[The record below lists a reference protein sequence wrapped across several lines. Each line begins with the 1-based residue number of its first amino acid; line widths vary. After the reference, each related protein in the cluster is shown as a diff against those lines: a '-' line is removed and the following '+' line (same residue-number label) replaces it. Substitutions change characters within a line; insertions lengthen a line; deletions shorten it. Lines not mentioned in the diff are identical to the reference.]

1 MIHLQLLD
9 ILREGVRRGASDIII
24 IAGLPVSYKV
34 DGIISREEERLRQ
47 SDTDTLVSAAY
58 EAAGNRNIKHF
69 LTQGDDDFSFAVPSL
84 ARFRVNALRQRGSA
98 GLVIR
103 VVSFS
108 LPKWDALSIPENV
121 MAFSGRS
128 RGLLLVTGPAGSGK
142 STTLACIVDA
152 MNASRNAHIITI
164 EDPIEYLHQHKNCI
178 VTQRELD
185 SDTVSY
191 SAALRAALREAPDVI
206 LLGEMRD
213 PETIKAAVTAAETGQ
228 FVISTLHTTSA
239 ASTVDRIVDAF
250 PPEQQTQIRAQVALT
265 LEGITSQV
273 LIPSTDGGLV
283 PAFEI
288 MNATPAIRTM
298 IRESKTHQIDN
309 IISQSGESGMIT
321 LDQSLLKLVQ
331 AGKISSINAL
341 THCSDPEW
349 LQKRISAEA

>member
-1 MIHLQLLD
+1 MQLLD

-34 DGIISREEERLRQ
+34 DGIISRVGDRLLQ
-47 SDTDTLVSAAY
+47 PDTDALVTAAY
-58 EAAGNRNIKHF
+58 EAAGNRNIKRF
-69 LTQGDDDFSFAVPSL
+69 LTLGDDDFSFAVPSL
-84 ARFRVNALRQRGSA
+84 ARFRVNALRQRGSV

-108 LPKWDALSIPENV
+108 LPQWAALSIPENV
-121 MAFSGRS
+121 MAFAGRT

-164 EDPIEYLHQHKNCI
+164 EDPIEYLHQHKSCI

-228 FVISTLHTTSA
+228 FVISTLHTTGA

-250 PPEQQTQIRAQVALT
+250 PPEQQAQIRAQVALT

-273 LIPSTDGGLV
+273 LVPATDGGLV
-283 PAFEI
+283 PAFEV
-288 MNATPAIRTM
+288 MSATPAIRTM
-298 IRESKTHQIDN
+298 IRESKTHQMDN

-331 AGKISSINAL
+331 AEKISSSNAL
-341 THCSDPEW
+341 TYCSDPEW
-349 LQKRISAEA
+349 LQKRISAGA